1 MKTYKHYSFDL
12 WLTLIKSNPIFK
24 KERAIFFHKHLN
36 SSDKSLEEVE
46 LIFRK
51 VDLMSNA
58 INQKTGKNLD
68 AEEMYL
74 MVIYEI
80 NGSNSTFENLDIAW
94 LLQEMEQLFFQYIPT
109 IYNSK
114 TLSTL
119 KKLKEIPN
127 ISMSLLSNTAFIKG
141 STLRIV
147 LEKLEMAHFFD
158 FQLYSDEENMSKP
171 NYKFFTLMIENIS
184 HKRPHDNLTFDDI
197 IHVGD
202 NEIADVDGANNFGIN
217 SLLINSNNK
226 TIADLLK

>member
-12 WLTLIKSNPIFK
+12 WLTLIKSNPVFK
-24 KERAIFFHKHLN
+24 KERALFFYKHLN
-36 SSDKSLEEVE
+36 ADGKSLEEVE
-46 LIFRK
+46 LVFRK
-51 VDLMSNA
+51 IDLMSNA
-58 INQKTGKNLD
+58 INQKFGGNLA

-74 MVIYEI
+74 MVIYEL

-94 LLQEMEQLFFQYIPT
+94 LLREMEQLFLQYIPT
-109 IYNSK
+109 IYNAE

-119 KKLKEIPN
+119 YTIKEIPHV
-127 ISMSLLSNTAFIKG
+127 SMSILSNTAFIKG

-158 FQLYSDEENMSKP
+158 FQLYSDEANKSKP
-171 NYKFFTLMIENIS
+171 NHDFFALMMEKIYY
-184 HKRPHDNLTFDDI
+184 KRPNDNLIFDDV

-202 NEIADVDGANNFGIN
+202 NVIADIKGANNLEIN
-217 SLLINSNNK
+217 SFLINSNHK